1 MVLGTVYEEA
11 RCVGIKFLTTFSL
24 TGSGFGIGLSGG
36 LAFDSTNPTA
46 YSSLTELPVA
56 ENSLAPV
63 RIDGSLAS
71 PGPVSKTGYLSWGA
85 RIPRQP
91 SVSPAV
97 SSAIVGG
104 SWFALNDNTCIV
116 GYLKP
121 YLENGSVAGV
131 VYHRTYVMFE
141 LEVRRRS

>member
-1 MVLGTVYEEA
+1 
-11 RCVGIKFLTTFSL
+11 VGVKFLSTFSL
-24 TGSGFGIGLSGG
+24 TGTGFGVCLSGG
-36 LAFDSTNPTA
+36 IAFDADNPTA

-63 RIDGSLAS
+63 RTDAQLGVTNA
-71 PGPVSKTGYLSWGA
+71 VSKTGYLAWGA

-121 YLENGSVAGV
+121 YLENGSVAGTV
-131 VYHRTYVMFE
+131 SHRTYVMFE